1 MEVIKVKITTI
12 GNSAG
17 IVLPKE
23 VLSKL
28 RAEKGDTLY
37 LIPTPEGFKLTPYDP
52 EFEAQVTAAR
62 QVMRQYRNALRE
74 LGK

>member
-37 LIPTPEGFKLTPYDP
+37 LIPAPEGFKLTPYDP
-52 EFEAQVTAAR
+52 EFEVQVTAAR